1 MKKFIAR
8 RKALKI
14 SQVKLSNGICT
25 QATLSKFERRGRV
38 PALAILNQ
46 LCARLGLTVDD
57 LSENQ
62 ANSVTQIRQQLD
74 EIERRLMMEDYQSVL
89 QSLVDLKVEQ
99 IDAVPSRMQY
109 YYLCGMLSS
118 LINGTASDI
127 CFSFSQIVDDLD
139 RAHQT
144 IFTPLAYV
152 GLGVMYGRLAE
163 PEKAQFYFRRVR
175 YYVEHAGSSGYANDY
190 LRLLTLIF
198 YTAEYY
204 AISGDFVT
212 SNRLID
218 DGVALCSDEHVT
230 YYLPRLKYLATE
242 NAVKQQLSDK
252 LIKRLMS
259 ETEAFARI
267 NHNQVVE
274 VKVAAL
280 RQRYLQGI
288 AASEKLTRQWLD
300 LVFYIVVSNM
310 LKLINALYIK

>member
-1 MKKFIAR
+1 MDIEKFIAR

-175 YYVEHAGSSGYANDY
+175 YYVEYAGSSGYANDY

-288 AASEKLTRQWLD
+288 SASE
-300 LVFYIVVSNM
+300 N
-310 LKLINALYIK
+310 N

>member
-1 MKKFIAR
+1 MDIEKFVAR
-8 RKALKI
+8 RKALKM
-14 SQVKLSNGICT
+14 SQFKLSSGICT

-62 ANSVTQIRQQLD
+62 ANSVTQIRQGLD

-89 QSLVDLKVEQ
+89 QLLGGLTVEQ
-99 IDAVPSRMQY
+99 IDAVPLRMQY

-139 RAHQT
+139 NAHQT
-144 IFTPLAYV
+144 IFTPLTYV

-163 PEKAQFYFRRVR
+163 PEKAQFYFEKVR
-175 YYVEHAGSSGYANDY
+175 YYVEHAGSLGYDHDY

-204 AISGDFVT
+204 AISEDFIT
-212 SNRLID
+212 SDRLID
-218 DGVALCSDEHVT
+218 DGITLCSDEHVT
-230 YYLPRLKYLATE
+230 YYLPRLKYLAAE
-242 NAVKQQLSDK
+242 NAVKQKHSDT
-252 LIKRLMS
+252 LIKQLIS

-280 RQRYLQGI
+280 RQRYLQGVSD
-288 AASEKLTRQWLD
+288 SE
-300 LVFYIVVSNM
+300 N
-310 LKLINALYIK
+310 NG

>member
-1 MKKFIAR
+1 MDIEKFVAR

-38 PALAILNQ
+38 PALAILSQ

-62 ANSVTQIRQQLD
+62 TNSITQIRQQLD

-89 QSLVDLKVEQ
+89 QSLVGLSAEQ
-99 IDAVPSRMQY
+99 IDAAPLRMQY

-118 LINGTASDI
+118 LINGTANDI
-127 CFSFSQIVDDLD
+127 CFSFSQIIDDLD
-139 RAHQT
+139 DDHQT

-163 PEKAQFYFRRVR
+163 HEKAQFYFEKVR
-175 YYVEHAGSSGYANDY
+175 YYVEHADSLGYANDY

-204 AISGDFVT
+204 AISEDFIT
-212 SNRLID
+212 SDHLID
-218 DGVALCSDEHVT
+218 DGITLCSDEHVT
-230 YYLPRLKYLATE
+230 YYLPRLKYLAAE
-242 NAVKQQLSDK
+242 NAVKQKHSDTLIRQL
-252 LIKRLMS
+252 IS

-280 RQRYLQGI
+280 RQRYLQG
-288 AASEKLTRQWLD
+288 AFDSE
-300 LVFYIVVSNM
+300 N
-310 LKLINALYIK
+310 N